1 MFFAHILIILA
12 TFAYKTLLIMKH
24 LRQLIVPFMAIAAMI
39 PASAQRFF
47 DTSAPD
53 RLVTLG
59 ARIGVNSSN
68 ATVNDDVFDLW
79 NKNSWGTGFDLG
91 IVADINIRNFVAIQP
106 GIFFQSRS
114 GDFTY
119 ASRYWVPTDD
129 GNGGL
134 KNMAQDMVQYG
145 HNRNYNIYVPIL
157 ASFKF
162 NIGSKVRWSADFG
175 PYFNFLLKS
184 SGHGHIYSV
193 QYDGI
198 DKTPTLHGIEA
209 ERRSFDA
216 GIKIG
221 TGFTFLRHYYLGVHY
236 MGGTTDVWKTKTMGG
251 RNKAWTF
258 TAGYDF

>member
-1 MFFAHILIILA
+1 
-12 TFAYKTLLIMKH
+12 MKH
-24 LRQLIVPFMAIAAMI
+24 LRQLIVPFMALAAMI

-91 IVADINIRNFVAIQP
+91 VVADINIRNFVAIQP

-119 ASRYWVPTDD
+119 ATLLNDIAND
-129 GNGGL
+129 GNITM
-134 KNMAQDMVQYG
+134 KEDIQYG

-184 SGHGHIYSV
+184 SGHGYIYTYSQFDEV
-193 QYDGI
+193 SHSI
-198 DKTPTLHGIEA
+198 IHHKTEA
-209 ERRSFDA
+209 ERRSFDV